1 MNGPNS
7 WFHRMHICC
16 YFTFLMFFIL
26 FKTLALANTS
36 VDFKVSAK
44 NEQTT
49 KLIIRLT
56 EKYHYKKPKL
66 NDEISSNIFDTY
78 LNNLDSNRSYF
89 LASDI
94 EYFESLRY
102 TFDDLLQTAN
112 LAPAYA
118 MFSVYRRRALERIG
132 YAKSILKTDLT
143 FSIDDSYV
151 IERLKEPWALNSE
164 ELNELWDRRVRYDWL
179 ALKLAGESKE
189 EIVEKLTTRY
199 TNIERRI
206 GQIKESDVFEL
217 VINTYLSSIEPH
229 TSFFSPR
236 DTENFKI
243 RMSLSLEG
251 IGAVLQ
257 TDSEHTLV
265 HRVLPGGP
273 ADLSN
278 DLQAGDRITAVG
290 QGDNKELVDVVGW
303 RLDDVVNLIRGPKDS
318 IVRLQILPK
327 TEPMGGTT
335 RIIRII
341 RDKIKLEDQAASQSI
356 IEIQTIEGKKDIGV
370 ITIPTFYVDFDAQ
383 TRGENNYRSTTRD
396 VRRLLNEL
404 QARDIDGI
412 IVDLRGNGGGSL
424 TEAISA
430 TGLFLPSGPIVQI
443 RESQGTIDV
452 RKDPDPNIVYSG
464 PLAILVDRESASAS
478 EIFAG
483 AIQDYRRGVIIG
495 ESTFGKGTVQ
505 NLVALEQFAK
515 NVSEEMGQLKIT
527 IAQFFRITGD
537 STQYRGVVP
546 DFALPETQYRPN
558 HRESTNKNAM
568 RWSQI
573 RPLRYKQ
580 FDNAILDENDILAI
594 TEIQNT
600 RIARNPE
607 VQYLTR
613 KAQLD
618 LELAE
623 KLSYSLM
630 SSKREHER
638 SLKEQRINKLKLEFL
653 QEESIGSEEFS
664 DSSFSSKILL
674 LEAGHI
680 LVDVITAL
688 ETLNQK

>member
-1 MNGPNS
+1 
-7 WFHRMHICC
+7 
-16 YFTFLMFFIL
+16 MFFI
-26 FKTLALANTS
+26 FIETPSFANTS

-49 KLIIRLT
+49 KLITRLI

-66 NDEISSNIFDTY
+66 NDEISSDIFDTY

-94 EYFESLRY
+94 EYFENLRY
-102 TFDDLLQTAN
+102 TFDDLLETAN

-118 MFSVYRRRALERIG
+118 MFSIYRRRALDRIG
-132 YAKSILKTDLT
+132 YAKSILETDLN
-143 FSIDDSYV
+143 FSINDSYT
-151 IERLKEPWALNSE
+151 IERMKEPWALNSE
-164 ELNELWDRRVRYDWL
+164 ELNKLWDKRVKYDWL
-179 ALKLAGESKE
+179 GLKLAGESKE
-189 EIVEKLTTRY
+189 EIVNKLFTRY

-273 ADLSN
+273 ADLGN
-278 DLQAGDRITAVG
+278 DLQAGDRITGVG

-303 RLDDVVNLIRGPKDS
+303 RLDDVVDLIRGPKDS

-327 TEPMGGTT
+327 TEPMGGKY

-341 RDKIKLEDQAASQSI
+341 RDKIRLEDQAASQSI
-356 IEIQTIEGKKDIGV
+356 IEIQTKSGKKDIGV
-370 ITIPTFYVDFDAQ
+370 ITIPTFYVDFDSQ
-383 TRGENNYRSTTRD
+383 TRGEKDYRSTTRD
-396 VRRLLNEL
+396 VRLLLNEL
-404 QARDIDGI
+404 QTGHIDGI

-430 TGLFLPSGPIVQI
+430 TGLFIPSGPIVQI
-443 RESQGTIDV
+443 RESRGTINI
-452 RKDPDPNIVYSG
+452 RKDPDPDIVYSG

-483 AIQDYRRGVIIG
+483 AIQDYRRGIIIG

-505 NLVALEQFAK
+505 NLVSLEQFAK

-546 DFALPETQYRPN
+546 DFFLPETQYRPN
-558 HRESTNKNAM
+558 QRESTNDNAM

-573 RPLRYKQ
+573 RPLRYQ
-580 FDNAILDENDILAI
+580 PFNNFTLDDNNILAI
-594 TEIQNT
+594 TESQNT

-607 VQYLTR
+607 IQYLTR

-630 SSKREHER
+630 NSKREDER
-638 SLKEQRINKLKLEFL
+638 NLKEQKINKLKIEFL
-653 QEESIGSEEFS
+653 QNESIKSEELS
-664 DSSFSSKILL
+664 DSSISNEILL

-680 LVDVITAL
+680 LADVIILL